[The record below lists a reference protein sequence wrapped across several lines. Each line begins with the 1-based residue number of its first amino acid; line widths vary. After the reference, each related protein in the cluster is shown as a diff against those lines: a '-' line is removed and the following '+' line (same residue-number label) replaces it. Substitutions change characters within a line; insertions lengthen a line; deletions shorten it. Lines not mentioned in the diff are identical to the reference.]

1 MDNIIWLFNVFYL
14 ASGLRINIHKSNV
27 YGIRVSNID
36 IEGMARST
44 GCTTGSLPFTYLG
57 LPIGSSMKRLI
68 HWQSLIDKFESRLSR
83 WKAKLL
89 FICGR
94 STLVKT
100 VLGSVAQK
108 KVPNRSI
115 EDEFVCICRFLS
127 DILTRSSP
135 PAPVYD
141 DLWSLENHQ
150 LVDLFESYN
159 KEDLFGSVVSKV
171 EEVILLRF
179 PYTLYRLKNGEKL
192 EDVSLSIPGKEKRIE
207 TDETLTIILDDFET
221 KDYKSGSCRPKWDR
235 ELNAVFISAQFEP
248 KHSPEYPSPRI
259 FKSIHSR
266 INLVTTIC
274 TRPRTTLN

>member
-36 IEGMARST
+36 IEGMAQST

-89 FICGR
+89 YICGR
-94 STLVKT
+94 STLHRRK
-100 VLGSVAQK
+100 S
-108 KVPNRSI
+108 PIDRSKMNL
-115 EDEFVCICRFLS
+115 FVRICRFLS

-141 DLWSLENHQ
+141 DLWCLENHQ
-150 LVDLFESYN
+150 LLDLLKSYS
-159 KEDLFGSVVSKV
+159 KEDLFGM
-171 EEVILLRF
+171 LH
-179 PYTLYRLKNGEKL
+179 TL
-192 EDVSLSIPGKEKRIE
+192 
-207 TDETLTIILDDFET
+207 
-221 KDYKSGSCRPKWDR
+221 
-235 ELNAVFISAQFEP
+235 
-248 KHSPEYPSPRI
+248 
-259 FKSIHSR
+259 
-266 INLVTTIC
+266 
-274 TRPRTTLN
+274 